1 MRSIVRNALLAAGAM
16 LLGVGGT
23 ALASP
28 ILVMKADIKFP
39 FEVNGQQ
46 FPAGTYFIQRDDMEP
61 AVMQIRSANFKYEA
75 FFTTIR
81 DGGKDPVGEDSA
93 LTFKKTENQ
102 YRLVGIWESE
112 GEGFDL
118 PGR

>member
-1 MRSIVRNALLAAGAM
+1 MRSIVRKALLAAAVM

-28 ILVMKADIKFP
+28 TLVMKADIKFP

-61 AVMQIRSANFKYEA
+61 AVLLIRSANSKHEM
-75 FFTTIR
+75 FFTTVR
-81 DGGKDPVGEDSA
+81 DGGADPVGDNSA
-93 LTFKKTENQ
+93 ITFKRDENQ
-102 YRLVGIWESE
+102 YRLVGVWEAD